1 HYCFLFNKYCYLSI
15 EFHHDGWTD
24 RYMKVCLENAQEA
37 ENMIVS
43 SINISELLDED
54 LSDNEVRNIKP
65 KSSY

>member
-1 HYCFLFNKYCYLSI
+1 

-37 ENMIVS
+37 EHMIVS

-54 LSDNEVRNIKP
+54 ISDNEVRNIKP

>member
-1 HYCFLFNKYCYLSI
+1 
-15 EFHHDGWTD
+15 DGWTD

-54 LSDNEVRNIKP
+54 ISDNEVRNIKP